1 MVRLQ
6 SSHDE
11 RVRRLI
17 AVTGLGAGDSRGHGG
32 LLYDA
37 GLFLL
42 LKRVYDD
49 KDVQEQIIKR
59 SRLDWTIVRPGLL
72 TDGPATGRYRAL
84 TDPKDWRVGTISRA
98 DVADFLV
105 RQVDDRALI
114 GTTPLLIS

>member
-1 MVRLQ
+1 MKAAGVK
-6 SSHDE
+6 
-11 RVRRLI
+11 RLI

-37 GLFLL
+37 ALFLL

-59 SRLDWTIVRPGLL
+59 SGLDWTIVRAGLL
-72 TDGPATGRYRAL
+72 TDGPATGRYRVL
-84 TDPKDWRVGTISRA
+84 TDSKDWRAGTISRA

-114 GTTPLLIS
+114 GATPLLMS